1 MLGIGAVLSQDGK
14 PIEYFS
20 EKLSEARQK
29 WTTYEQELYAIIR
42 ACQHWEH
49 YLIQKEF
56 ILHSDHRTLQFL
68 HSQKS
73 INRMHARW
81 IMFLQ
86 RFSYVFKHKA
96 GVNNKVAD
104 ALSRRP
110 SLLSIMHSEVV
121 GFENLQDVYP
131 TDPDFRTIWAKCS
144 NKEIASPF
152 HIQQGFLFHGHQL
165 CVPVHSLRDLLI
177 TEVHSG
183 GLAAHVGRDKTLAML
198 EGRFFWPDLS
208 MDFVLGLPRTQRG
221 VDSIFVVVDRY
232 SKMAH
237 FLPCKKTADAS
248 FVAHL
253 FFREIV
259 RLHGVP
265 KSITSDRDV
274 RFMNHFW
281 KELWRRFQT
290 KLQFSSS
297 HHPQT
302 DGQTE
307 VVNRTL
313 GSMLRCL
320 PNQTI
325 DLITLPQYKST
336 SAATLAEQIANLH
349 SEVHQKLE
357 ANNLK
362 YKAAADRHRRFK
374 AFQEGDLV
382 MVFLRRERFPVG
394 TYSKLSARKIGPC
407 RILRKISDNAY
418 AIALPVGMQISNV
431 FNVADLYEYHPPDDA
446 PVQVT

>member
-1 MLGIGAVLSQDGK
+1 MTGIGVVLSQEGR
-14 PIEYFS
+14 PLEFFS

-29 WTTYEQELYAIIR
+29 WTTYEQELYAIVR

-49 YLIQKEF
+49 YLVQKEF

-86 RFSYVFKHKA
+86 RFSYVFKHKP
-96 GVNNKVAD
+96 GSNNQVAD

-110 SLLSIMHSEVV
+110 SLLSVMHSEVV
-121 GFENLQDVYP
+121 GFDNLQEEYVSDH
-131 TDPDFRTIWAKCS
+131 DFGLIWEKCS
-144 NKEIASPF
+144 HKENASPF
-152 HIQQGFLFHGHQL
+152 HIQQGFLFKGAQL
-165 CVPVHSLRDLLI
+165 CIPVHSLRDLLI

-198 EGRFFWPDLS
+198 MGR
-208 MDFVLGLPRTQRG
+208 MDA
-221 VDSIFVVVDRY
+221 IFVVVDRY

-248 FVAHL
+248 YVAHM
-253 FFREIV
+253 FFREVV

-290 KLQFSSS
+290 KLKFSSS

-313 GSMLRCL
+313 GSMLRL

-325 DLITLPQYKST
+325 DLLSLPQYKST
-336 SAATLAEQIANLH
+336 SAATLAEQIASLH

-357 ANNLK
+357 ASNSK
-362 YKAAADRHRRFK
+362 YKAASDRHRRFK
-374 AFQEGDLV
+374 TFEEGDLV
-382 MVFLRRERFPVG
+382 MVFLRRERFPTG
-394 TYSKLSARKIGPC
+394 TYSKLSARKFGPC
-407 RILRKISDNAY
+407 RILKKN
-418 AIALPVGMQISNV
+418 Q
-431 FNVADLYEYHPPDDA
+431 
-446 PVQVT
+446 